1 MNLLPRNLFQW
12 EPGEREGLYD
22 LFYQD
27 AASVLD
33 VLNPCRFAVTPKGVT
48 CAAGTPCCHQ
58 CDHLS
63 KRGCTVQS
71 LACKMWLCPEVT
83 YRWAATAS
91 SLFADGLLR
100 RIQRTCQQQGVPHG
114 FRASRQE
121 NF

>member
-1 MNLLPRNLFQW
+1 MTVRAAQVR
-12 EPGEREGLYD
+12 ERQALYD

-83 YRWAATAS
+83 YGKAVTAA
-91 SLFADGLLR
+91 SLFADKLLMS
-100 RIQRTCQQQGVPHG
+100 IKRTCWDLNIPHG

-121 NF
+121 NFKF